1 MRDVSLASGA
11 GFSWVFI
18 PRTHTEAQYF
28 LISQVVRL
36 CWLMWGCFV
45 QSGQWLDSSL
55 SRYSHTLVKSE
66 PYRWFFPRR
75 LFSVYFFT
83 VLFWCLCW
91 GRGSIPFFCLAHT
104 CGMCCLPWLCGN
116 PSSCNDSDL
125 PPTSHEYVSWTGI
138 IEWKYAVFNIFFL
151 SLSFFW

>member
-1 MRDVSLASGA
+1 MGLYS
-11 GFSWVFI
+11 
-18 PRTHTEAQYF
+18 THTHRSTVFSDKSGRAAV
-28 LISQVVRL
+28 LVDVRMFCL
-36 CWLMWGCFV
+36 SLG
-45 QSGQWLDSSL
+45 SGWTPPL

-75 LFSVYFFT
+75 LFLYTFHCALLMSV
-83 VLFWCLCW
+83 L
-91 GRGSIPFFCLAHT
+91 GAGSMPFFCLAHT

-151 SLSFFW
+151 SLSFFCKG